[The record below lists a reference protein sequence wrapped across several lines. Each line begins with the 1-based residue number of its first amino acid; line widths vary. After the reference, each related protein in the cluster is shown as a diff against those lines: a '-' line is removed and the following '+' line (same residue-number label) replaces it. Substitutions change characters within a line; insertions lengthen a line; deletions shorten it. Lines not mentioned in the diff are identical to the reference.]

1 MGGHGDSTVA
11 QAVRGVSGETGSSA
25 KMRAGDLLMRV
36 LLAGRRAM
44 ALVVITGVASVGLVS
59 GAGAQVPAT
68 QVRGMVPVGTTHTVD
83 AQPPVVVVPPG
94 TTGVVLGPATAYVRG
109 ADGVVRRVR

>member
-11 QAVRGVSGETGSSA
+11 QAVRGVSGETGSFA
-25 KMRAGDLLMRV
+25 QVRTGDLLMRV
-36 LLAGRRAM
+36 LLAGRRIV
-44 ALVVITGVASVGLVS
+44 ALVALTGFASFALVS

-68 QVRGMVPVGTTHTVD
+68 QVRGMAPTGTTQTVD

-94 TTGVVLGPATAYVRG
+94 TTGVVLGPATASVRG